1 VFLISQAANPYLA
14 FAVMLATGLD
24 GIKKGLTPPAPVEED
39 IYEFTDEEAEERGIT
54 CLADSLAQ
62 SLSRLDKDEVVKEAL
77 GDHLYNAF
85 CVSKKSE
92 WDRYRMAVSDW
103 EIKEYLDRY

>member
-1 VFLISQAANPYLA
+1 
-14 FAVMLATGLD
+14 
-24 GIKKGLTPPAPVEED
+24 
-39 IYEFTDEEAEERGIT
+39 
-54 CLADSLAQ
+54 
-62 SLSRLDKDEVVKEAL
+62 LDKDEVVKEAL